1 LFIQKLQ
8 LTKNNS
14 IDFGYPMAND
24 RMLKIFG
31 TDGVRG
37 KANKLPML
45 PEIALALGRAAGKI
59 LQGHSSRKARVV
71 IGKDTRL
78 SCYVFENALIS
89 GLCSM
94 GVDTLMVGPLPTPGV
109 AFITRAY
116 RADAGIVI
124 SASHNPYYDNGIKF
138 FDSEGFKMPDAW
150 EREMEALVLKNDFQ
164 DCLPQ
169 DDELGRNTKI
179 IDADGRYIEFVK
191 ATFPRGQ
198 SLKNL
203 SIVLDCAN
211 GAAYKVAPLVFKE
224 LDAKV
229 FSYGVQPNGLN
240 INQNCGSLHPGT
252 VQKGII
258 EHRADVGIALDGDA
272 DRVVMVDE
280 NAQIVDGDT
289 ILAICARDMHK
300 RKLLKNNR
308 VVGTVM
314 SNLGFIKA
322 MEGLGI
328 SVIKSQVG
336 DRYVIQDMLL
346 HDANLG
352 GEQSGHVIFLDHN
365 TTGDGLVCALQ
376 VLRIMIET
384 DAKLSD
390 LASFVQ
396 SYPQTC
402 VNVKVDSKPPLESLE
417 RVKEAIASVENT
429 LGNSGRILVRYSGTE
444 NICRVMVEGTKYK
457 QVIQLAQEVAQAVN
471 EEIGVEGNKEKR

>member
-1 LFIQKLQ
+1 M
-8 LTKNNS
+8 S
-14 IDFGYPMAND
+14 SE
-24 RMLKIFG
+24 RSSKIFG

-37 KANKLPML
+37 KANKHPMV
-45 PEIALALGRAAGKI
+45 PEIALALGRAAGKC
-59 LQGHSSRKARVV
+59 LRRTSRKPRVV

-78 SCYVFENALIS
+78 SCYVFENALIA
-89 GLCSM
+89 GLLSM

-138 FDSEGFKMPDAW
+138 FDSEGFKLPDAW
-150 EREMEALVLKNDFQ
+150 EREIEELVLKNNFQ
-164 DCLPQ
+164 DSLPE
-169 DDELGRNTKI
+169 DHDLGKNTKI
-179 IDADGRYIEFVK
+179 SDADGRYIEFVK
-191 ATFPRGQ
+191 AAFPRGQ

-203 SIVLDCAN
+203 NIVLDCAN
-211 GAAYKVAPLVFKE
+211 GAGFRVAPLVFRE

-229 FSYGVQPNGLN
+229 FSYGVQPDGLN
-240 INQNCGSLHPGT
+240 INKDCGSLHPGT

-289 ILAICARDMHK
+289 ILAICARDMFK

-322 MEGLGI
+322 MESLGI

-336 DRYVIQDMLL
+336 DRYVIQDMLA

-376 VLRIMIET
+376 VLRIMIES

-390 LASFVQ
+390 LASFVNR
-396 SYPQTC
+396 YPQTT
-402 VNVKVDSKPPLESLE
+402 VNVKVASKPPLESLE
-417 RVKEAIASVENT
+417 SVKAAIENVEKI
-429 LGNSGRILVRYSGTE
+429 LGDSGRILVRYSGTE
-444 NICRVMVEGTKYK
+444 NICRVMVEGTKQK
-457 QVIQLAQEVAQAVN
+457 QVIQLAQAVAQAVH
-471 EEIGVEGNKEKR
+471 EEIGVEVGSKG

>member
-1 LFIQKLQ
+1 M
-8 LTKNNS
+8 NS
-14 IDFGYPMAND
+14 I
-24 RMLKIFG
+24 KIFG

-37 KANKLPML
+37 RANKLPMV
-45 PEIALALGRAAGKI
+45 PEIALALGRAVGKM
-59 LQGHSSRKARVV
+59 LRSRTNKPRVV

-116 RADAGIVI
+116 RADAGVVI

-150 EREMEALVLKNDFQ
+150 ENEIETIVSQNNFQ
-164 DCLPQ
+164 NHLPQ
-169 DDELGRNTKI
+169 DHDLGRNTKI

-198 SLKNL
+198 SLKQL

-211 GAAYKVAPLVFKE
+211 GAAYKVAPLVFRE

-229 FSYGVQPNGLN
+229 YSYGINPDGLN
-240 INQNCGSLHPGT
+240 INQGCGSMHLAT

-258 EHRADVGIALDGDA
+258 EHRTDVGIALDGDA

-280 NAQIVDGDT
+280 NAQVIDGDT
-289 ILAICARDMHK
+289 ILAICARDMQK
-300 RKLLKNNR
+300 RNILKNNR
-308 VVGTVM
+308 VVATVM

-322 MEGLGI
+322 MEDLGI
-328 SVIKSQVG
+328 DVIKSQIG
-336 DRYVIQDMLL
+336 DRYVIKDMLL
-346 HDANLG
+346 HETNLG

-390 LASFVQ
+390 LASFVKR
-396 SYPQTC
+396 YPQIC
-402 VNVKVDSKPPLESLE
+402 LNVNVNSKPPLETLQKTQES
-417 RVKEAIASVENT
+417 IAQVEKV

-444 NICRVMVEGTKYK
+444 NACRVMVEGTKYK
-457 QVIQLAQEVAQAVN
+457 QVIQLAETVAVN
-471 EEIGVEGNKEKR
+471 IREEIGK